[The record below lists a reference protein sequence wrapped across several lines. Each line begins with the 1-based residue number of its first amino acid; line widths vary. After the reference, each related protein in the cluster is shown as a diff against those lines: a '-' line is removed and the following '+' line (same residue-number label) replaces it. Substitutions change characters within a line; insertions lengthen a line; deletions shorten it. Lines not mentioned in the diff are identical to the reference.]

1 MSHPGGVGRWRICR
15 CGQPLIAKEARVAHF
30 SVIDAAAKLALLRAV
45 LCRKELCLGGLGSVA
60 ASRARSA
67 RGSSPVTVS
76 ATVGVRARAAAPC
89 GARAAGAQRY
99 ALLLVTAGHIYP
111 KHRSG
116 ASFGHAAT
124 RFPNARF
131 PVQSAARALVLLRVR
146 GQVERQWAHQPSH
159 HPEGQVQRMFWDR
172 TVY

>member
-1 MSHPGGVGRWRICR
+1 M
-15 CGQPLIAKEARVAHF
+15 
-30 SVIDAAAKLALLRAV
+30 IDAAAKLALLRAV

-99 ALLLVTAGHIYP
+99 ALLLDGYAAMRAGADA
-111 KHRSG
+111 K
-116 ASFGHAAT
+116 AL
-124 RFPNARF
+124 
-131 PVQSAARALVLLRVR
+131 RACR
-146 GQVERQWAHQPSH
+146 GSE
-159 HPEGQVQRMFWDR
+159 
-172 TVY
+172 